1 MNATAPRHIVPWA
14 ALAVALAAIAGCNG
28 MDIPGPWGGASDDAP
43 PVAGASAGE
52 TDDGTRVALPKWRPT
67 RAGKDEPREGY
78 SIWLTK
84 AIGHDHA
91 ARAQRAARGAAQAG
105 DLPDVFT
112 AELPGG
118 NGTAVYCGHFDS
130 PEKAEA
136 FAAKIRK
143 WSNAQ
148 GARPF
153 YLAHVVGDPREKPG
167 KSKWSLLNA
176 PEDAVYSLAVEEYH
190 NDPTQDFHSRKHV
203 AANRC
208 AELRQQGLEA
218 YYIHMPAKSYVA
230 LGLYDGKA
238 ITEVRE
244 GPLTRKQIADPR
256 LRQAIRSHPTLYI
269 NGNVVEV
276 SVPDM
281 KAGQGRMAT
290 RPSLP
295 FRIPGRGADDDSE
308 THRVGYP
315 QYR

>member
-1 MNATAPRHIVPWA
+1 MNATAPRRIVRWA
-14 ALAVALAAIAGCNG
+14 ALAVALAALHGCNG
-28 MDIPGPWGGASDDAP
+28 MDIPGPWGGGADNDA
-43 PVAGASAGE
+43 AGAPAGE
-52 TDDGTRVALPKWRPT
+52 TGDGGTKVALPKWRPS

-112 AELPGG
+112 AALPGG

-130 PEKAEA
+130 PDKAEA
-136 FAAKIRK
+136 FAAKVRN
-143 WSNAQ
+143 WTNAQ

-153 YLAHVVGDPREKPG
+153 YVAHVVGDPREKPG
-167 KSKWSLLNA
+167 KDEWDLLNA
-176 PEDAVYSLAVEEYH
+176 PEGAVYSLAVEEYH

-208 AELRQQGLEA
+208 AELRQQNLEA
-218 YYIHMPAKSYVA
+218 YYIHMPVKSYVA
-230 LGLYDGKA
+230 LGLYDSKA

-244 GPLTRKQIADPR
+244 GPLTRKQIVDSR
-256 LRQAIRSHPTLYI
+256 LRQAIGNYPTLYI

-281 KAGQGRMAT
+281 DAGEGRMAT

-295 FRIPGRGADDDSE
+295 FRIPGRGGDDDAE
-308 THRVGYP
+308 THRIGYP
-315 QYR
+315 KYR